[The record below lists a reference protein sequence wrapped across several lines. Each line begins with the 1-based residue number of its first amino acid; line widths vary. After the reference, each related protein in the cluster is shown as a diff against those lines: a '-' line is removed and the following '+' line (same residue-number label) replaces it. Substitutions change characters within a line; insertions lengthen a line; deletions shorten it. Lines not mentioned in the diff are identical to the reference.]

1 MDINICDC
9 SVHLHIHGE
18 GGAAGAGLG
27 VDWMRSGSA
36 LESRVGSLPTELL
49 TLKLIG
55 VYADPLVKNPFTSY
69 LKGTWH
75 IAYLARAS
83 HSLLYTGMIM

>member
-55 VYADPLVKNPFTSY
+55 VYADPLVNQLEK
-69 LKGTWH
+69 LEAAK
-75 IAYLARAS
+75 AA
-83 HSLLYTGMIM
+83 

>member
-18 GGAAGAGLG
+18 GGAAEAGAGLD

-55 VYADPLVKNPFTSY
+55 VFADPLVKNTFTGYS
-69 LKGTWH
+69 H
-75 IAYLARAS
+75 FPRQIAYLEPSIAC
-83 HSLLYTGMIM
+83 

>member
-18 GGAAGAGLG
+18 GGAAGAGAGLG

-36 LESRVGSLPTELL
+36 LESRVGSLQR
-49 TLKLIG
+49 
-55 VYADPLVKNPFTSY
+55 NS
-69 LKGTWH
+69 
-75 IAYLARAS
+75 
-83 HSLLYTGMIM
+83 